1 MCFLPD
7 SAGFT
12 VFGLVAF
19 CVMMRG
25 WAGKIKIKN
34 GGLGVNLQN
43 GVKIGENLVIIGW
56 NFLFSPRG
64 GMM

>member
-25 WAGKIKIKN
+25 WAVKIKIKN

-43 GVKIGENLVIIGW
+43 GVKIGGI
-56 NFLFSPRG
+56 
-64 GMM
+64 